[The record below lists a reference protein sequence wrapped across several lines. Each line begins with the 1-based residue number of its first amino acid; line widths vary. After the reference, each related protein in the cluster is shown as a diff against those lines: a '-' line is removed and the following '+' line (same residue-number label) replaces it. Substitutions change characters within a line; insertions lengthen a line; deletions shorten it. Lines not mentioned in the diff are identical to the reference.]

1 MVPGASSEE
10 ERMASVD
17 QVADSGQT
25 TTGDGV
31 LFNPRTYDGA
41 GLDPESRRIMLATIE
56 FFESRGKAA
65 LKENDHERRW
75 YADFLEFVAR
85 ERVFATLLTPVA
97 EAGGDAD
104 KRWDTSRICAFNE
117 ITGFYGLPYWYT
129 WQVSILGLGPI
140 WQSDNAA
147 AKQRAAKLLDEGSI
161 FAFGLSEQQHGA
173 DIYSTDMVLTPEGDG
188 FRANGAKYYI
198 GNGNLAGMVSVF
210 GRRADVDGP
219 EGYVFFAADSQHPSY
234 NLIKNTV
241 NSQSYVSNFELE
253 DYPVEAEDVL
263 HTGPAA
269 FDAALNTVNVGKFN
283 LGFASI
289 GICEHAFYE
298 AIAHA
303 DARVLYGMTVTD
315 FPHVRQA
322 FTDAYARLVAM
333 KLFADRSIDYMRS
346 ASPEDR
352 RYLLFNPI
360 TKMKVTTEG
369 ERTIDLIWDVIAA
382 KGFEKDMYFEMA
394 ARDIRALPKLEGTVH
409 VNMALVLKFM
419 AAYLFDPAE
428 YDAVPTRDDAAD
440 DEFLFRQGPARGLG
454 KIRFQDWHDAYAAFA
469 HVPNV
474 ARFTEQ
480 AEGLKTLLST
490 APPSEDQIRDLDFM
504 LTLGELFTLVVYG
517 QLILEQAA
525 LTELPEDTVDQIFDV
540 LVRDYSAYAVALH
553 GRASSTDAQQEWAL
567 AHVRKPVVDGDR
579 FAAVWERVRALAG
592 TYEMRP

>member
-1 MVPGASSEE
+1 MTGVEQGTTESAL
-10 ERMASVD
+10 A
-17 QVADSGQT
+17 

-41 GLDPESRRIMLATIE
+41 GLDPESRRIMLATID
-56 FFESRGKAA
+56 FFESRGKVA

-85 ERVFATLLTPVA
+85 ERVFATLLTPAA
-97 EAGGDAD
+97 EADGDAD

-140 WQSDNAA
+140 WQSANAA

-161 FAFGLSEQQHGA
+161 FAFGLSEQRHGA

-188 FRANGAKYYI
+188 FRASGAKYYI

-210 GRRADVDGP
+210 GRRADVEGP

-234 NLIKNTV
+234 KLIKNTV

-253 DYPVEAEDVL
+253 DYPVAAEDVL

-298 AIAHA
+298 AITHA
-303 DARVLYGMTVTD
+303 DGRVLYGMRVTD

-454 KIRFQDWHDAYAAFA
+454 KIRFEDWHNAYEAFA

-525 LTELPEDTVDQIFDV
+525 LTDLPADTIDQVFDV

-567 AHVRKPVVDGDR
+567 AHVRKPVVDDER
-579 FAAVWERVRALAG
+579 FTAVWERVRSLAG

>member
-1 MVPGASSEE
+1 
-10 ERMASVD
+10 MASVD
-17 QVADSGQT
+17 QVASSET
-25 TTGDGV
+25 TATGDGV

-41 GLDPESRRIMLATIE
+41 GLDPESRRIMLATID
-56 FFESRGKAA
+56 FFESRGKVA

-85 ERVFATLLTPVA
+85 ENVFATLLTPAA
-97 EAGGDAD
+97 EAGGDGD

-117 ITGFYGLPYWYT
+117 ITAFYGLPYWYT

-147 AKQRAAKLLDEGSI
+147 AKQRAAKLLEDGAI
-161 FAFGLSEQQHGA
+161 FAFGLSEQAHGA

-210 GRRADVDGP
+210 GRRADIEGP
-219 EGYVFFAADSQHPSY
+219 EGYVFFAADSQHPNY

-253 DYPVEAEDVL
+253 DYPVRAEDVL

-289 GICEHAFYE
+289 GICEHALYE
-298 AIAHA
+298 AITHA

-346 ASPEDR
+346 ASPDDR
-352 RYLLFNPI
+352 RYLLFNPV

-428 YDAVPTRDDAAD
+428 YEAVPTRDDDAD
-440 DEFLFRQGPARGLG
+440 DEFLFRQGPARGLS

-525 LTELPEDTVDQIFDV
+525 LSELPADTIDQIFDV
-540 LVRDYSAYAVALH
+540 LVRDYSAYAVTLH
-553 GRASSTDAQQEWAL
+553 GSASSTDAQQAWAL

-579 FAAVWERVRALAG
+579 FASVWEKARGLAG
-592 TYEMRP
+592 TYAMRH